1 MSVSDPPFSPSH
13 AGTLRFHDNGDGVHE
28 GLPQLK
34 DHLHAHSSTD
44 PSAKFEDVLTLL
56 DSIGQIPKP
65 VVVTLFRA

>member
-1 MSVSDPPFSPSH
+1 MKY
-13 AGTLRFHDNGDGVHE
+13 VHE

-44 PSAKFEDVLTLL
+44 PSVKFEDVLTLL

-65 VVVTLFRA
+65 LVVTVFRA